1 MSKQP
6 SIKGQLAKEYCDRF
20 PRTGNLSLAKKLY
33 KENPSVFCNIE
44 DARTKIRYVRDA
56 HGKASRQAKGERSVR
71 VYEIPESSADDWK
84 PFLIPKSIKRL
95 GILCDVH
102 IPYHDVNAL
111 KVACAYMRGNVDGIL
126 LNGDLLDFYALSRF
140 EKDPRARSFAEELE
154 AGREF
159 LGWLRQEFDVPIYY
173 KLGNHEER
181 YQKYLMNKAPELLDI
196 EEFRLD
202 ILLKCGE
209 FGVTVISDKRIIK
222 HGYLDIL
229 HGHEFFGAPSQAV
242 NPARGVFM
250 KTMESCVI
258 GHLHKSS
265 SHTETTLQG
274 RMITTNSIGCLCHLT
289 PEYARINKWNHGF
302 AINELTDGATYIL
315 HNKRIFK
322 GTVL

>member
-6 SIKGQLAKEYCDRF
+6 TIKGQLAKEYCDKF
-20 PRTGNLSLAKKLY
+20 PRTANLTLAKKLY
-33 KENPSVFCNIE
+33 KENKSVFTDIE
-44 DARTKIRYVRDA
+44 DARNKIRYVRDA
-56 HGKASRQAKGERSVR
+56 SGKKHREQKGERSVR
-71 VYEIPESSADDWK
+71 LYEIPESAADNWS
-84 PFLIPKSIKRL
+84 PFFIPKSIRKL

-111 KVACAYMRGNVDGIL
+111 KVACEHMQGVDGIL

-154 AGREF
+154 AGRQF
-159 LGWLRQEFDVPIYY
+159 LGWLKQEFNVPIYY

-196 EEFRLD
+196 EEFRLEV
-202 ILLKCGE
+202 LLRCAE
-209 FGVTVISDKRIIK
+209 MGVTVIQDKRIIK

-250 KTMESCVI
+250 KTMESCLI

-302 AINELTDGATYIL
+302 AISELTDGANYVL

-322 GTVL
+322 GKVL